1 PAGLR
6 SRQAFRGRTR
16 PWRRRFY
23 QSKRL
28 ADRCDSCLS
37 RYPQGLEYRTCGKTL
52 NNQRKEDETE
62 NQGENFA
69 LAGDRGRDAQC
80 ERERQCAPQ
89 PGPHQAKPP
98 PPCPE
103 VAPRE
108 RGHI

>member
-1 PAGLR
+1 MV
-6 SRQAFRGRTR
+6 RTR

-28 ADRCDSCLS
+28 TNRCDSCLS
-37 RYPQGLEYRTCGKTL
+37 RYPQGLEYRACGKTL

-69 LAGDRGRDAQC
+69 LAADRRRDAQRK
-80 ERERQCAPQ
+80 RERQGAPQ
-89 PGPHQAKPP
+89 PGPHQTQPP
-98 PPCPE
+98 APGPQ

-108 RGHI
+108 G